1 MELVDLMKRI
11 AEKNIPHFLILYGEE
26 QTILDIYVQNIFKT
40 VGAKKFNF
48 ESVSSA
54 VKHSG
59 KKSLDKSTKLYTVI
73 DDNAF
78 IKAEDNWKQVKD
90 SMNKNYLILRYN
102 SLDKRS
108 AFFKRNKENI
118 VEFSHLTEDVLLQYI
133 SRDLPELDE
142 NNAKKLVGY
151 CNSDYGRILLEIDKI
166 NQWQEHYTDNE
177 GTPKTD
183 SVFKL
188 LDKQGLFHKEIG
200 DITFEL
206 TDAVLG
212 GYTELAIK
220 KLDEANRKGEPA
232 IMIASILYNGFR
244 NLLAYQGLGSNKKGA
259 VERTGLSKGDIWRCS
274 KNYGGYSLDEVRRN
288 MLICQSIESGIKTG
302 SVDEDIALEYLVLSC
317 LK

>member
-26 QTILDIYVQNIFKT
+26 QTILDIYVQNILQT
-40 VGAKKFNF
+40 VGAKEFNF

-54 VKHSG
+54 IKHSG
-59 KKSLDKSTKLYTVI
+59 KKSLDKSTKLYTII

-133 SRDLPELDE
+133 SRDLPELGED
-142 NNAKKLVGY
+142 NAKKLVEY

-220 KLDEANRKGEPA
+220 KLDEAKRKGEPA

-288 MLICQSIESGIKTG
+288 MLICQSTESGIKTG